1 MVDPAAY
8 AVKLGWQSTQ
18 WQLPLRV
25 YSVEKLGFWRATGSG
40 GSAGSMI
47 IWPVATGKWARKRP
61 Y

>member
-25 YSVEKLGFWRATGSG
+25 YSVEKLDRSRPLSG
-40 GSAGSMI
+40 RSRQLG
-47 IWPVATGKWARKRP
+47 PVGGPGIDSRQRL
-61 Y
+61 